1 MKLISAFQ
9 PLRHLTQSSRFAI
22 IEACLIGLISGLAA
36 VALQDGIGWLGGLR
50 ISLAN
55 QFHSPLML
63 PLIGVI
69 GGLTAGLLI
78 ETIAPDAKGSG
89 IPQVKAA
96 LAQFPIALN
105 WQVALVKLVSG
116 ITALGTGLPLG
127 RQGPTV
133 QLGAALAAQLSYWFP
148 TAPNHRQQ
156 MIAAGAGAGL
166 AAGFAAPI
174 AGVLFIV
181 EELLHDLSGLTLGTA
196 ILSSFIG
203 AVVAHVLG
211 GQNLSISFEQVTT
224 ATSFS
229 VPEIPFFILLGI
241 LAGGFG
247 AIFNRGLLLSVD
259 LNRRLKFLGLPWRIG
274 LAGGICGGIIGQLP
288 SIFQDNTG
296 LRGLLGLGDLG
307 WQLALTAFVVQF
319 GLTLIAYGS
328 GAPGGLF
335 APSLV
340 MGAALG
346 NLVGLGQAQL
356 LGAGL
361 PTTYA
366 FVGMGAFF
374 GAVSRVPV
382 TGIVIIFE
390 ITQDFNLVLPLMI
403 SSVVA
408 YLTAEQVNQSSIY
421 DLLLQQQGIQ
431 LQNASP
437 SAQRMLDA
445 LTAEDIMQ
453 RQVETLPSDL
463 SLDAAR
469 KIFSR
474 SHHRGFPVLEDRRL
488 VGILSRTDLNRVTQQ
503 QKPGDTLIRDIMTSQ
518 PLTVGPTASLSDVLY
533 ILNRSHI
540 SRLPVLDGR
549 KLIGIITRAD
559 IIHAEFD
566 HISGQKQQDNQAFA
580 PSYGVYLTRGPATG
594 EGRILL
600 PLANPDT
607 AETLLK
613 VAVAMAQALNYE
625 LECLHIIRLPRNR
638 LPAETPVQTVKG
650 RRLLQRAI
658 RYGQRHQVSVHT
670 QIIAAQDVAQA
681 ILEVEQTE
689 HINLLLMGW
698 QGQFFS
704 GGQIGNPTVRT
715 ILQQA
720 KSQVL
725 VIRPAAHF
733 NRSKN
738 QRWLIPVSGGPNVQQ
753 AIQLLPALVPLSKSP
768 KLKLFQ
774 VYPPSSDLPDP
785 SILDHYS
792 QFLKQACPDSAVKR
806 TQICAQNVADA
817 IVELARLQKTDI
829 IVIGA
834 SPAGLVHQAL
844 KGNIPLA
851 IAQGTEATIILVR
864 GSGTNVVV

>member
-55 QFHSPLML
+55 QFHSPLIL

-69 GGLTAGLLI
+69 GGLIAGLLI

-105 WQVALVKLVSG
+105 WQVALVKLFSG

-259 LNRRLKFLGLPWRIG
+259 LNRRLKFLGLPWRIS
-274 LAGGICGGIIGQLP
+274 LAGGICGSIIGQLP

-408 YLTAEQVNQSSIY
+408 YLTAEQINQSSIY

-503 QKPGDTLIRDIMTSQ
+503 QKPGDTLIRDIMTPQ
-518 PLTVGPTASLSDVLY
+518 PLTVGPSASLSDVLY

-607 AETLLK
+607 AEPLLK

-650 RRLLQRAI
+650 RRLLQKAI

-725 VIRPAAHF
+725 VIRPATHF
-733 NRSKN
+733 NTGKN

-753 AIQLLPALVPLSKSP
+753 AIQLLPALVPISKSP

-774 VYPPSSDLPDP
+774 VYPPSSDLPDQ
-785 SILDHYS
+785 SILEHYS
-792 QFLKQACPDSAVKR
+792 QFLKQACPYSAVKR

-834 SPAGLVHQAL
+834 SPTGLVHQAL